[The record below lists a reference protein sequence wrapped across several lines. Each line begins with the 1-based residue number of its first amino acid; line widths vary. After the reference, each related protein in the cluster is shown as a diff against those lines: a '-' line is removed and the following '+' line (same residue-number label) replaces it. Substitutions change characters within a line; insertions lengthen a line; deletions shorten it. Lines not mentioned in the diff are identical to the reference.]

1 MVSGRAAVLDQPMGT
16 FSIETF
22 NVPDPAPGTVL
33 LRQELAGCCA
43 TDAHTYL
50 GMWQAEFPVI
60 MGHENVGVIEAIGPG
75 DALDF
80 NGRELRV
87 GDRVIAR
94 STYCGTCYECRG
106 ARQPRNCRNRR
117 VQYGFTSPATALFSG
132 GYGEYLYLSSPMT
145 TFMLKIDAPPSVAV
159 LHEPLA
165 VAAHAVR
172 KAQPRLGSTV
182 VVQGS
187 GAIGLFT
194 LGLAR
199 QAGAARAIVVGGPSE
214 RLELAQAFG
223 ADAVVNIDDLQTP
236 EEGVRVVLDETPG
249 RLGADVVYG
258 CVGKAAA
265 WSEGIDYLRDG
276 DGRFL
281 FLEVGLAGDDG
292 EVGFN
297 PAPQLVAK
305 NASFIGAL
313 GMADE
318 DSVAAVATMENKRLP
333 LEQMVSHQL
342 SLERVGEA
350 MDALNGTY
358 LLDGRTA
365 FKIAIAPNGQMP

>member
-1 MVSGRAAVLDQPMGT
+1 MATGKAAVLDQPMGT
-16 FSIETF
+16 FHIEEFT
-22 NVPDPAPGTVL
+22 VPDLAPGTVL

-50 GMWQAEFPVI
+50 GQWPADFPVI
-60 MGHENVGVIEAIGPG
+60 MGHENVGVVEAIGSG
-75 DALDF
+75 GALDF
-80 NGRELRV
+80 AGRKLRV

-94 STYCGTCYECRG
+94 TTFCGACYECRA
-106 ARQPRNCRNRR
+106 ARQPRNCRNMR
-117 VQYGFTSPATALFSG
+117 VRYGFSNAQDALFGG
-132 GYGEYLYLSSPMT
+132 GYGEYHYLSSPQT
-145 TFMLKIDAPPSVAV
+145 TFMLKVDARPSIAV
-159 LHEPLA
+159 LHEPLG

-172 KAQPRLGSTV
+172 KAQPTLGSTI

-199 QAGAARAIVVGGPSE
+199 LAGATRAIVVGGPAD

-223 ADAVVNIDDLQTP
+223 ADVTINIDEVRTP
-236 EEGVRVVLDETPG
+236 EERLRAVISETLG
-249 RLGADVVYG
+249 GLGADVVYG

-265 WSEGIDYLRDG
+265 WTEGMGYLRNR
-276 DGRFL
+276 DGR

-292 EVGFN
+292 DVPFN
-297 PAPQLVAK
+297 PATQLVAK

-313 GMADE
+313 GMGDE
-318 DSVAAVATMENKRLP
+318 DSMAAIRVMEGRLLP

-342 SLERVGEA
+342 PLERVADA
-350 MDALNGTY
+350 MTALNGDY
-358 LLDGRTA
+358 RLDGSTA
-365 FKIAIAPNGQMP
+365 VKIAIAPNGRVS

>member
-1 MVSGRAAVLDQPMGT
+1 MATGKAAVLDKPNGT
-16 FSIETF
+16 FRIEELA
-22 NVPDPAPGTVL
+22 VPQLEPGTVL

-50 GMWQAEFPVI
+50 GQWEADFPVI
-60 MGHENVGVIEAIGPG
+60 MGHENVGMVEALGPG
-75 DALDF
+75 GAVDF
-80 NGRELRV
+80 VGRDIHV

-94 STYCGTCYECRG
+94 TTYCGACYECRA
-106 ARQPRNCRNRR
+106 ARNPRNCLNRKVR
-117 VQYGFTSPATALFSG
+117 YGFGNAHSAPFSG
-132 GYGEYLYLSSPMT
+132 GYGEYLYLSSPLT
-145 TFMLKIDAPPSVAV
+145 TFMLKINAPPSVAV
-159 LHEPLA
+159 LHEPLG

-172 KAQPRLGSTV
+172 KSQPKLGSTV

-199 QAGAARAIVVGGPSE
+199 LAGASRAIVVGGPAD

-223 ADAVVNIDDLQTP
+223 ADVVINIDDVRTP
-236 EEGVRVVLDETPG
+236 EARLQAVLDETPG

-265 WSEGIDYLRDG
+265 WSEGIGFLRHG
-276 DGRFL
+276 DGR

-292 EVGFN
+292 EVPFN
-297 PAPQLVAK
+297 PATQLVLK

-313 GMADE
+313 GMSDE
-318 DSVAAVATMENKRLP
+318 DSLAAVRVLEAKQLP
-333 LEQMVSHQL
+333 LEEMVSHQL
-342 SLERVGEA
+342 PLDRVTDA
-350 MDALNGTY
+350 IDALNGDY
-358 LLDGRTA
+358 RLDGRTV
-365 FKIAIAPNGQMP
+365 FKIAVAPNGTMS

>member
-1 MVSGRAAVLDQPMGT
+1 MATGKAAVLDKPLGT
-16 FSIETF
+16 FRIEEF
-22 NVPDPAPGTVL
+22 RVPDPEPGTVL

-50 GMWQAEFPVI
+50 GQWPADFPVI
-60 MGHENVGVIEAIGPG
+60 MGHENVGTVEAIGAG
-75 DALDF
+75 GALDF
-80 NGRELRV
+80 LGRQLRV

-94 STYCGTCYECRG
+94 TSFCGVCYECRT
-106 ARQPRNCRNRR
+106 ARQPRRCRNLR
-117 VQYGFTSPATALFSG
+117 VRYGFSSAQAAPLSG
-132 GYGEYLYLSSPMT
+132 GYGEYLYLSSPQT
-145 TFMLKIDAPPSVAV
+145 TFMLKIDTRPSIAA
-159 LHEPLA
+159 LHEPLG

-172 KAQPRLGSTV
+172 RSQPKLGSTV

-187 GAIGLFT
+187 GAIGLLT

-199 QAGAARAIVVGGPSE
+199 QAGAARAIVVGGPAE

-223 ADAVVNIDDLQTP
+223 ADAVVNIDELRTP
-236 EEGVRVVLDETPG
+236 EERLRAVLDETPG

-265 WSEGIDYLRDG
+265 WSEGINYLRDG
-276 DGRFL
+276 DGR

-297 PAPQLVAK
+297 PATQLVAK

-318 DSVAAVATMENKRLP
+318 DSVAAVAMMENKRLP
-333 LEQMVSHQL
+333 LELMVSHQL
-342 SLERVGEA
+342 PLERVDEA
-350 MDALNGTY
+350 MEALNGNY

-365 FKIAIAPNGQMP
+365 FKIAIAPNGPTP

>member
-1 MVSGRAAVLDQPMGT
+1 MATGRSSVLDQPRGT
-16 FSIETF
+16 FSIEEFT
-22 NVPDPAPGTVL
+22 VPDPAPGTVL

-50 GMWQAEFPVI
+50 GMWQSEFPVI
-60 MGHENVGVIEAIGPG
+60 MGHENVGVVEAIGAG
-75 DALDF
+75 GALDF
-80 NGRELRV
+80 NGRELRI

-94 STYCGTCYECRG
+94 STYCGSCYECRS
-106 ARQPRNCRNRR
+106 ARQPRNCRNRK
-117 VQYGFTSPATALFSG
+117 VQYGFSSPATALFSG

-145 TFMLKIDAPPSVAV
+145 TFMLKIDAPASVAV
-159 LHEPLA
+159 LHEPLG

-199 QAGAARAIVVGGPSE
+199 QAGAARAIVVGGPAE

-223 ADAVVNIDDLQTP
+223 ADAVINIEDIRDPQ
-236 EEGVRVVLDETPG
+236 ERVRAVLDETPG

-258 CVGKAAA
+258 CVGKASA

-276 DGRFL
+276 DGR

-297 PAPQLVAK
+297 PATQLVAK

-313 GMADE
+313 GMSDE
-318 DSVAAVATMENKRLP
+318 DSLAAVAMMENKRLP

-342 SLERVGEA
+342 PLERVSEA
-350 MDALNGTY
+350 MEALNGAY
-358 LLDGRTA
+358 LLDHRTT
-365 FKIAIAPNGQMP
+365 FKIAIAPNGPMP

>member
-1 MVSGRAAVLDQPMGT
+1 MATGRAAVLDQPMGT

-22 NVPDPAPGTVL
+22 NVPDPASGTVL

-50 GMWQAEFPVI
+50 GMWKAEFPVI
-60 MGHENVGVIEAIGPG
+60 MGHENVGVIEAIGSG
-75 DALDF
+75 GALDF
-80 NGRELRV
+80 NGRELHV

-106 ARQPRNCRNRR
+106 ARQPRNCRNRK
-117 VQYGFTSPATALFSG
+117 VQYGFSSPTTALFSG

-199 QAGAARAIVVGGPSE
+199 QAGAARAIVVGGPAE

-223 ADAVVNIDDLQTP
+223 ADAVVNIDELRDP
-236 EEGVRVVLDETPG
+236 EERVRAVLDETPG

-258 CVGKAAA
+258 CVGKSAA

-281 FLEVGLAGDDG
+281 EVGLAGDDG

-297 PAPQLVAK
+297 PATQLVAK

-318 DSVAAVATMENKRLP
+318 DSVAAVAMMENKRLP
-333 LEQMVSHQL
+333 LEHMVSHQL
-342 SLERVGEA
+342 PLERVGEA
-350 MDALNGTY
+350 MEALNGTY